1 MEIIPILI
9 LKEIEFGDN
18 ISELIVKS
26 IQIQEND
33 ILVVAQKIIS
43 KQEGRIVKLSSVTPS
58 LLAQGIS
65 AQYQKNPQIVELIL
79 SETKKIVRMRNGIII
94 VETKS
99 GFICANAGVDESN
112 VKNGFVTLLPND
124 SDASAEKLRNKIFK
138 KTGCNVSVIISDT
151 FGRPFR
157 LGQTNCAIGISGMKP
172 ILDYAG
178 TPDNFGNILRV
189 TAIGIADELC
199 AAAELLMQ
207 KTTKCPAAIIRNYDY
222 KKESSSIQDLI
233 RLESED
239 LFR

>member
-112 VKNGFVTLLPND
+112 VKNG
-124 SDASAEKLRNKIFK
+124 
-138 KTGCNVSVIISDT
+138 
-151 FGRPFR
+151 
-157 LGQTNCAIGISGMKP
+157 
-172 ILDYAG
+172 
-178 TPDNFGNILRV
+178 
-189 TAIGIADELC
+189 
-199 AAAELLMQ
+199 
-207 KTTKCPAAIIRNYDY
+207 
-222 KKESSSIQDLI
+222 
-233 RLESED
+233 
-239 LFR
+239 